1 MRDIDVQLA
10 ALKSKYGEALP
21 ELLARNQS
29 TIDDRQRQL
38 DALQQQILTAQEKEA
53 ELSLQL
59 SQTSPN
65 LITQSGDLTDVATV
79 RAKLTEAEQRYT
91 PEHPEVKRLKRALET
106 LMSQNAQGGSKAGAN
121 NPQYLLT
128 ETELKGTRDSL
139 AGLRAQS
146 AAISAKLERSRELLQ
161 QTPAAEREMSEVLQR
176 KEVLQT
182 EYQRTQDRLQSANLA
197 QTFESQQGGERF
209 SMVREPTAASSP
221 VFPNRLGLILLGL
234 VFGGAVSVIAVAV
247 AESTDSSVRT
257 PKDVLL
263 PAGVPMLASIPF
275 ISNTRDRRG
284 RALRIT
290 SLVAAYS
297 VALLVVGVVIVS
309 SRHP

>member
-1 MRDIDVQLA
+1 
-10 ALKSKYGEALP
+10 
-21 ELLARNQS
+21 
-29 TIDDRQRQL
+29 
-38 DALQQQILTAQEKEA
+38 
-53 ELSLQL
+53 
-59 SQTSPN
+59 
-65 LITQSGDLTDVATV
+65 
-79 RAKLTEAEQRYT
+79 
-91 PEHPEVKRLKRALET
+91 
-106 LMSQNAQGGSKAGAN
+106 
-121 NPQYLLT
+121 
-128 ETELKGTRDSL
+128 
-139 AGLRAQS
+139 
-146 AAISAKLERSRELLQ
+146 LLQ

>member
-1 MRDIDVQLA
+1 
-10 ALKSKYGEALP
+10 
-21 ELLARNQS
+21 
-29 TIDDRQRQL
+29 
-38 DALQQQILTAQEKEA
+38 
-53 ELSLQL
+53 
-59 SQTSPN
+59 
-65 LITQSGDLTDVATV
+65 
-79 RAKLTEAEQRYT
+79 
-91 PEHPEVKRLKRALET
+91 VKRLKRALET